1 MVEQTIT
8 IDHFIVNKLREGG
21 QWDVGDV
28 VDYIDKL
35 FPRLFNIFET
45 ADVDT
50 PGCRPV
56 SADVIPY
63 SIIQR

>member
-1 MVEQTIT
+1 MRRSAWIFLL
-8 IDHFIVNKLREGG
+8 DYRG
-21 QWDVGDV
+21 DVGDV
-28 VDYIDKL
+28 VDYVDKL

-50 PGCRPV
+50 PGYRPV